1 MMSRFLSLFYSLS
14 LSLSS
19 FFSLSLSF
27 SLFLVS
33 CQEQPPQT
41 GHRIIAEAVRALLDK
56 AYAGAGYPTYRDE
69 LRKLEAIVTQEQTNT
84 PASLRAKTVEMLGYL
99 RTAGEIL
106 RWQTEQNT
114 SASSSTSAP
123 LVQGWIGRY
132 SFLSA
137 AVGAHMP
144 GVFDV
149 QTALSLLWDKTN
161 AVLPQFQV
169 KSRPL

>member
-1 MMSRFLSLFYSLS
+1 MMPRFLSLFHPLSRSSSLS
-14 LSLSS
+14 LA
-19 FFSLSLSF
+19 LSLSF
-27 SLFLVS
+27 FLFLTA
-33 CQEQPPQT
+33 CQEQTPQT

-56 AYAGAGYPTYRDE
+56 AYAGADYPTYHAE
-69 LRKLEAIVTQEQTNT
+69 LFKLEAIVTQEQTNT
-84 PASLRAKTVEMLGYL
+84 PVPLRPKTVEMLGYL

-114 SASSSTSAP
+114 SAFSSANAP
-123 LVQGWIGRY
+123 VVQGWVGRY

-137 AVGAHMP
+137 AVGAHTP

-169 KSRPL
+169 KSRSL